1 MGGKGGSAPP
11 PPPPPDTGMQQDQ
24 MMQMMQVMM
33 AMSQSAGSNAGPPA
47 APELPPIPEVIRET
61 PIDWVKKHEELQE
74 KMSSTYKDA
83 QKKRRNTA
91 DTIKTDSL
99 LDEEEP
105 NTTESLLAG

>member
-33 AMSQSAGSNAGPPA
+33 AMSQSAGANAPA

-83 QKKRRNTA
+83 QKKRRNTQ